1 MTAERNPPEYA
12 RHNTAAEESSLLSRP
27 LELLTTLSLRAPGWV
42 VGGAVALTLVAILVT
57 MNGLEFKTSRLDL
70 LNAKSSYNQRWLAYL
85 DEFGDRDDAVIVVQS
100 ADPVLLRRVI
110 DDLGEQLR
118 SQPRL
123 FQSVMDRTDLSALR
137 GKALHYLPDQELQRM
152 QQQTAQAQQ
161 LIPRDSRSADPGVLL
176 AKLNDTLEK
185 VRAASPEAHQQLHER
200 YSAVAGALQA
210 TLAPQQVA
218 ATPKADLSQLEQK
231 FSSQYLLS
239 KDAQLGFV
247 LCKLKI
253 DPAEMARGKQSITT
267 LRQMIETTRQ
277 RHPQAWVGL
286 TGMPIIEYDE
296 MQASQADMLW
306 TGILSMAFVA
316 ILFIAGYGGLRHAI
330 LACIVLQLGM
340 AWSFGFVTLA
350 IGHLN
355 ILSSAFGVVVIGQG
369 IDFSIHYVASYLKL
383 RRELHS
389 PSDALIATARDVGPG
404 VFTGAISTAAAFFAA
419 GFTEFTGIS
428 ELGIIG
434 GAGILLCVCATA
446 IVLPPLIFLVDQGRE
461 NLTVPEIL
469 PAARWVRPL
478 TRHPAL
484 TIASTLGIT
493 LLLTGGVAWVRYD
506 HNLLNLQPAHLE
518 SSAIERE
525 LFSQLDDSVW
535 FAVSVCETKEVLAQR
550 KAQFEK
556 LGQVAKTEEIGSL
569 LPKASL
575 FREQL
580 ISEIHHAVTNLPQR
594 PAPVSIDTVRLKREV
609 VRARALLER
618 DAAYETPLQQQ
629 FGLLAQQLLPVSD
642 QQLAAQLSVA
652 STAIATHSLGPLR
665 QLYEVSD
672 PTPPALTDLPRQ
684 LTDRYLGKNGRYLI
698 KVYAK
703 GNIWDLDRLREFV
716 REVESVDPRVTGHP
730 VQTFY
735 ASQHMQWSYIYSGGY
750 ALAAVFVLLL
760 LDFRDLRHT
769 LIAMTPLCLGFVQMC
784 GLIGWLGIPFNPANM
799 IGLPLIMGI
808 GVDEGAHLVHEMR
821 RQRGRFQLEDS
832 TVLAVMLTSV
842 TTMAG
847 FGTLILSRHQGL
859 RSMGQI
865 LTLGVGLCLAC
876 TVLFLPALLTAL
888 TFRRTEEEEGT
899 AEGGLQMADWEQD
912 AKGEQQLTVAA
923 AVEEEVVDQEP
934 RPAMAAAVAME
945 SDFESEL
952 SDLKSEISN
961 LQTSNLKSEI
971 LPPHPE
977 VTAPLPSI
985 NLQSEI
991 DNLPFS
997 HSTAADLQAVPTKSP
1012 AASLPQIQYYRLDVP
1027 PTPPV
1032 APTSDETLS
1041 LEMLRQLLVE
1051 RIAAPE
1057 PISPLPEPLTVQP
1070 LSAGTEFA
1078 PLVFGPV
1085 TKVIPRRRTLPRRI
1099 DETALGVDPIS
1110 PVAAESNQVN

>member
-1 MTAERNPPEYA
+1 MTAERNPPGSS
-12 RHNTAAEESSLLSRP
+12 RQSTGESSLLSRP
-27 LELLTTLSLRAPGWV
+27 LELITTASLRAPSWV

-70 LNAKSSYNQRWLAYL
+70 LNEKSSYNQRWLAYL
-85 DEFGDRDDAVIVVQS
+85 DEFGDRDDAVVVVQC
-100 ADPVLLRRVI
+100 ADPAILRKVI
-110 DDLGEQLR
+110 DDVGEQLR

-137 GKALHYLPDQELQRM
+137 GKALHYLPDQELLNL
-152 QQQTAQAQQ
+152 QQHTAQAQQ
-161 LIPRDSRSADPGVLL
+161 LIPRDSRSADPGLML
-176 AKLNDTLEK
+176 AQLNNTLEK
-185 VRAASPEAHQQLHER
+185 VRAASPEAQQQLNER
-200 YSAVAGALQA
+200 YASVATALQA
-210 TLAPQQVA
+210 TLQPQQLPT
-218 ATPKADLSQLEQK
+218 TPRADYSQLQQK

-253 DPAEMARGKQSITT
+253 DPTEMARGKQAITT
-267 LRQMIETTRQ
+267 LRQMIESTRQ

-296 MQASQADMLW
+296 MQSSQADMLW
-306 TGILSMAFVA
+306 TGILSMALVA
-316 ILFIAGYGGLRHAI
+316 ILFVAGYGGIRHAI
-330 LACIVLQLGM
+330 LACTVLQLGM

-383 RRELHS
+383 RRQLYS
-389 PSDALIATARDVGPG
+389 PADALIATARDVGPG

-419 GFTEFTGIS
+419 GFTEFTGIA

-446 IVLPPLIFLVDQGRE
+446 FVLPPLIYLVDQSSE
-461 NLTVPEIL
+461 QLAVPVIL

-484 TIASTLGIT
+484 TIASTMAIT
-493 LLLTGGVAWVRYD
+493 LVLTGGVAWVRYD

-518 SSAIERE
+518 SSEIERE
-525 LFSQLDDSVW
+525 LFSKLDDSVW
-535 FAVSVCETKEVLAQR
+535 FAVSVCETKEELAQR

-569 LPKASL
+569 LPKASIY
-575 FREQL
+575 REQL
-580 ISEIHHAVTNLPQR
+580 ISEIHHAVSNLPQR
-594 PAPVSIDTVRLKREV
+594 PASISIDTVRLKREI
-609 VRARALLER
+609 ARAQLLLTR

-629 FGLLAQQLLPVSD
+629 FGAIAQQLLPAD
-642 QQLAAQLSVA
+642 DRQLAAQLSLA
-652 STAIATHSLGPLR
+652 SAAIATQSLGPLR

-672 PTPPALTDLPRQ
+672 PTPPSITDLPRQ

-730 VQTFY
+730 IQTFY
-735 ASQHMQWSYIYSGGY
+735 ASQHMQWSYVYSGGY
-750 ALAAVFVLLL
+750 ALLAVFVLLF
-760 LDFRDLRHT
+760 LDFRNLRHT
-769 LIAMTPLCLGFVQMC
+769 LLAMTPLCLGFVQMC

-821 RQRGRFQLEDS
+821 RQRGRFRLEDS
-832 TVLAVMLTSV
+832 TVLAVILTSV

-888 TFRRTEEEEGT
+888 TRRRGIADGRMQIADSEGEE
-899 AEGGLQMADWEQD
+899 A
-912 AKGEQQLTVAA
+912 QQSVSN
-923 AVEEEVVDQEP
+923 VQSSI
-934 RPAMAAAVAME
+934 
-945 SDFESEL
+945 SDFKSQI
-952 SDLKSEISN
+952 SNPDSEI
-961 LQTSNLKSEI
+961 SNLKSEI
-971 LPPHPE
+971 SDLKSQISNCDSETSEPLPSDNLQSAISNLQLPDDLHAVPMQSAA
-977 VTAPLPSI
+977 APLP
-985 NLQSEI
+985 E
-991 DNLPFS
+991 
-997 HSTAADLQAVPTKSP
+997 
-1012 AASLPQIQYYRLDVP
+1012 IQYYRLDLPAAP
-1027 PTPPV
+1027 PA
-1032 APTSDETLS
+1032 APKSDETLS
-1041 LEMLRQLLVE
+1041 LEMFRQLLAQRSSADSTVAEPEVE
-1051 RIAAPE
+1051 VAAE
-1057 PISPLPEPLTVQP
+1057 PFAPVEPSEAAWSPLM
-1070 LSAGTEFA
+1070 
-1078 PLVFGPV
+1078 FGPV
-1085 TKVIPRRRTLPRRI
+1085 KTIVPRRRTLPRRI
-1099 DETALGVDPIS
+1099 GDTPLGEEQNS
-1110 PVAAESNQVN
+1110 PVAPVPDQVN